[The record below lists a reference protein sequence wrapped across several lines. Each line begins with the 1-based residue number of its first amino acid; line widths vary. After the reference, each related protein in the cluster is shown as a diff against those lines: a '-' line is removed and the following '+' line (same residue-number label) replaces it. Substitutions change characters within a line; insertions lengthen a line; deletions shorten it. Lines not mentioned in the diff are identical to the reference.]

1 MNYHRKLAKKCTRT
15 EIIGCGH
22 YLPAKVLTNDDLSKI
37 VDTND
42 EWISTRTGIRSRH
55 IVAEG
60 ELTSDM
66 ALKAVNQAMDN
77 AGVTAEELDVV
88 VVATLTPDY
97 TTPSVAA
104 RIAGKLGV
112 KQGTPAFDLGAACSG
127 FVYAM
132 TMVDNMIR
140 LGQAKTAAVIGVES
154 LSKIVDW
161 TDRNTCVLFGD
172 GAGAVI
178 VRAIEGEGTAQDRG
192 VLATKIYADGTQFDN
207 LATDGG
213 ISATKTAGYVHMNGK
228 EVFKFAVGAMSEASH
243 AVLEQAGAT
252 AEEIDWLLPH
262 QANIRIISSVGQK
275 LNVPDEKVIVTVDH
289 HGNTSAASIPLALS
303 ESVNGGKIK
312 KGDLVLIPA
321 MGAGFTWGGLLI
333 RM

>member
-1 MNYHRKLAKKCTRT
+1 MKCTRT

-22 YLPAKVLTNDDLSKI
+22 YLPAKVLTNDDLSKM
-37 VDTND
+37 VETND

-66 ALKAVNQAMDN
+66 ALNAVNQAMAN
-77 AGVTAEELDVV
+77 ANVTAQDLDAVI
-88 VVATLTPDY
+88 VATLTPDY

-140 LGQAKTAAVIGVES
+140 LGQIKTAVVIGVES

-178 VRAIEGEGTAQDRG
+178 VRASEGEGTAKDTG
-192 VLATKIYADGTQFDN
+192 VLATKIYADGSQFDN

-213 ISATKTAGYVHMNGK
+213 ISATQTAGYVHMNGK
-228 EVFKFAVGAMSEASH
+228 EVFKFAVGAMSDASH

-252 AEEIDWLLPH
+252 TDEIDWLLPH
-262 QANIRIISSVGQK
+262 QANIRIIASVGQK
-275 LNVPDEKVIVTVDH
+275 LNIPDEKVIVTVDH

-303 ESVNGGKIK
+303 ESVNSGKIK

-321 MGAGFTWGGLLI
+321 MGAGFTWGGMLI
-333 RM
+333 RI

>member
-1 MNYHRKLAKKCTRT
+1 MKCTRT
-15 EIIGCGH
+15 QIIGCGH
-22 YLPAKVLTNDDLSKI
+22 YLPAKVLTNDDLSKM
-37 VDTND
+37 VETND

-66 ALKAVNQAMDN
+66 ALKAIEKAMAQ
-77 AGVTAEELDVV
+77 AGVTAEDLDLV
-88 VVATLTPDY
+88 VVATLTPDN

-112 KQGTPAFDLGAACSG
+112 KQGTAAFDLGAACSG
-127 FVYAM
+127 FVYAL

-140 LGQAKTAAVIGVES
+140 LGQIKTAAVVGVES

-178 VRAIEGEGTAQDRG
+178 ARAVEGEGTAADTG
-192 VLATKIYADGTQFDN
+192 ILATKIYADGTQYDN

-213 ISATKTAGYVHMNGK
+213 VSTTQTAGFVHMNGK
-228 EVFKFAVGAMSEASH
+228 EVFKFAVGAMCEASH
-243 AVLEQAGAT
+243 AVLEQAGASV
-252 AEEIDWLLPH
+252 EDIDWLLPH

-275 LNVPDEKVIVTVDH
+275 LEIPTEKVIVTVDH

-303 ESVNGGKIK
+303 ESVENGKIK

-333 RM
+333 RF

>member
-1 MNYHRKLAKKCTRT
+1 MKCIRT

-22 YLPAKVLTNDDLSKI
+22 YLPAKVLTNDDLSKM

-77 AGVTAEELDVV
+77 AHITAEDLDVV
-88 VVATLTPDY
+88 VVATLTPDN

-104 RIAGKLGV
+104 RIAGKLSV
-112 KQGTPAFDLGAACSG
+112 KLGTPAFDIGAACSG

-140 LGQAKTAAVIGVES
+140 LGQVRTAAVIGVES

-161 TDRNTCVLFGD
+161 SDRNTCVLFGD

-178 VRAIEGEGTAQDRG
+178 VRASEGEGTVADTG
-192 VLATKIYADGTQFDN
+192 VLATKVYADGTQYES
-207 LATDGG
+207 LCTDGG
-213 ISATKTAGYVHMNGK
+213 VATTQTAGFVHMNGK
-228 EVFKFAVGAMSEASH
+228 EVFKFAVGAMCEACN
-243 AVLEQAGAT
+243 AVLSQAGASIN
-252 AEEIDWLLPH
+252 EVDWLMPH

-275 LNVPDEKVIVTVDH
+275 LGVADEKVIVTVDH

-303 ESVNGGKIK
+303 ESVANGKVK

-321 MGAGFTWGGLLI
+321 MGAGFTWGGMLL
-333 RM
+333 RY

>member
-1 MNYHRKLAKKCTRT
+1 MKCTRT

-55 IVAEG
+55 IVAEN

-66 ALKAVNQAMDN
+66 ALKAVNQAMEN

-88 VVATLTPDY
+88 IVATLTPDY

-132 TMVDNMIR
+132 TMADNMIR
-140 LGQAKTAAVIGVES
+140 LGQIKTAAVIGVES

-178 VRAIEGEGTAQDRG
+178 VRATEGAGTAKDCG
-192 VLATKIYADGTQFDN
+192 VLATKIYADGTQFEN

-213 ISATKTAGYVHMNGK
+213 ISATQTAGFVHMNGK

-243 AVLEQAGAT
+243 AVLEQAGVT

-275 LNVPDEKVIVTVDH
+275 LDIPTEKVIVTVDH

-303 ESVNGGKIK
+303 ESVNSGKIQ

>member
-1 MNYHRKLAKKCTRT
+1 MKCTRT

-22 YLPAKVLTNDDLSKI
+22 YLPAKVLTNDDLSKM
-37 VDTND
+37 VETND

-66 ALKAVNQAMDN
+66 ALKAVNQAMAN
-77 AGVTAEELDVV
+77 AGVTAEDLDVV

-112 KQGTPAFDLGAACSG
+112 KPGTPAFDLGAACSG

-140 LGQAKTAAVIGVES
+140 LGQVKTAAIIGVES

-178 VRAIEGEGTAQDRG
+178 VKAAEGEGTAKDTG

-213 ISATKTAGYVHMNGK
+213 ISATRTAGFVHMNGK

-243 AVLEQAGAT
+243 AVLEQAGVT
-252 AEEIDWLLPH
+252 TDEIDWLLPH

-303 ESVNGGKIK
+303 EQVNGGKIK

-333 RM
+333 RL